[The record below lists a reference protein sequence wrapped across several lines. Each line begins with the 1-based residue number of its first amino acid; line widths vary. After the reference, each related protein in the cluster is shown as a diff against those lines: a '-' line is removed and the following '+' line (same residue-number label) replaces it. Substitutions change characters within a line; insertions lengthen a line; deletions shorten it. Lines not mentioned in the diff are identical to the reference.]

1 MATNKGEISVNK
13 AQFVEKIAKST
24 NMTKTQTELFL
35 DTAIEL
41 IQKSVSKGEEVKL
54 VGFGTFDRSERKSR
68 NGRNPKTG
76 TQITIPAAKV
86 PRFRPGKD
94 FKGLVN
100 KLRSPK
106 A

>member
-1 MATNKGEISVNK
+1 MNK

-24 NMTKTQTELFL
+24 NLTKTQTELVL
-35 DTAIEL
+35 DSAIDL
-41 IQKSVSKGEEVKL
+41 IQKSVSKGEEVKI

-76 TQITIPAAKV
+76 SQILIPASKV

-94 FKGLVN
+94 FKSLVN

>member
-1 MATNKGEISVNK
+1 MNK

-24 NMTKTQTELFL
+24 NLTKTRTELVL
-35 DTAIEL
+35 DAAFDL
-41 IQKSVSKGEEVKL
+41 IQKSVSKGEEVKI

-76 TQITIPAAKV
+76 SQITIPAAKV

-94 FKGLVN
+94 FKSLVN
-100 KLRSPK
+100 KYRLPK
-106 A
+106 T